1 MSLSVQLLGS
11 ALVLIAFAAA
21 QGGRMSQNSRRYLG
35 LNVLG
40 SFALGISALAAA
52 QWGFLALEAHQCIRG
67 TQSGFSAVGERDR
80 KA

>member
-11 ALVLIAFAAA
+11 ALILIAFAAA

-52 QWGFLALEAHQCIRG
+52 QWGFLALEAVWM
-67 TQSGFSAVGERDR
+67 TVSAYGLVPRST
-80 KA
+80 K